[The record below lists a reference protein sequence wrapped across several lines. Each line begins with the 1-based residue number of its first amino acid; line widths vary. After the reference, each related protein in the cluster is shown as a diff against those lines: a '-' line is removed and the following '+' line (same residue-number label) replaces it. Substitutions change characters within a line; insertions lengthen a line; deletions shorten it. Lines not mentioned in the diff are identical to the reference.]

1 MTRIFRSNEEW
12 REIVNSYNPKE
23 GSIIQFCKKN
33 NVSESGFYAHR
44 RKFTVEKKPTFV
56 PAVVTKPKQDI
67 CFKVNDISITVND
80 SIDDNALSRI
90 IGICSKL

>member
-12 REIVNSYNPKE
+12 REIVNSYNPNE
-23 GSIIQFCKKN
+23 GSVSQFCKKN
-33 NVSESGFYAHR
+33 NLCESCFYAHKR
-44 RKFTVEKKPTFV
+44 EFNKEKKPTFV

-67 CFKVNDISITVND
+67 CFRINDIPITVND
-80 SIDDNALSRI
+80 SIDDDSLSRI